1 MVEPRTSRLTRLVA
15 IVIPIAIPIAIPIM
29 IAITIASA
37 AIATPRAAAQT
48 DDEAVLPSAEPV
60 PGADPALPW
69 FVGGGI
75 GVGARLDGFVP
86 AAFRLVEEVGFHF
99 DAAPVGPYLAL
110 MLAQDIASHVSLQF
124 GVRAGWDLELLRRP
138 DFSIVVSPSLG
149 VAFALDAATPTG
161 EWAYFLVQPALG
173 AGVLLLERV
182 LAIWV
187 RPIGVD
193 VYVGEQVHG
202 GWAAVLGAS
211 VAL

>member
-1 MVEPRTSRLTRLVA
+1 MVEPRTPRLTSRVA
-15 IVIPIAIPIAIPIM
+15 IGRAISIGLAIALAVT
-29 IAITIASA
+29 AITPA
-37 AIATPRAAAQT
+37 AAAAQT
-48 DDEAVLPSAEPV
+48 DDEALPT
-60 PGADPALPW
+60 DRALPW
-69 FVGGGI
+69 FVGGGV

-86 AAFRLVEEVGFHF
+86 AAFRLVEEAGVHL
-99 DAAPVGPYLAL
+99 DASPVGPYFAL
-110 MLAQDIASHVSLQF
+110 MLAQDIGSHFSLQI
-124 GVRAGWDLELLRRP
+124 GIRGGCDIELLRRP

-149 VAFALDAATPTG
+149 LAFALDAGTPTG

-182 LAIWV
+182 LALWI

-193 VYVGEQVHG
+193 VYIGEQVHG